1 MSLIVKAGKAGKRV
15 LKKFLPEEKHHVSYT
30 RRIERVQTGERVV
43 AMTFDDGPMDL
54 PSSPDKFDGRSLTD
68 ILLDTL
74 AEYDAKGTFDVV
86 GDTSENYPDVAGK
99 TGQADWGGVK
109 YDHYPDINQD
119 DRGGVV
125 HNPRLVRRILDE
137 GHQIT
142 NHSYRHVLFGKKPFV
157 YGKRDHFHGLD
168 EVVADLSR
176 LHSLMQ
182 KTYGY
187 TMTMSRPPHYVDRIE
202 GGFSSYDAYD
212 QMGYLYMAAS
222 FDGAGWLPLHHGSAQ
237 ESLQAEAEA
246 MVSPMRHLLAQ
257 DPDAL
262 AGQIIFQKDG
272 YNMARRTPVA
282 FGLARQLKLLKDY
295 GYRVVTVQQLLDAYS
310 PFASVCQAGPA
321 AKNAGHRLLRQ
332 PPAPGRPHDL
342 GRAGHAPGP
351 QGREHPAPHPAHPG
365 DRHRPARQ
373 LGGDG
378 LVRRAGHSEI
388 RHGPG
393 RGCGQFAQRV
403 FRFLHDLHPPGGVR
417 GLPGI
422 TAASRRTTSS

>member
-74 AEYDAKGTFDVV
+74 AEYDARGTFDVV

-125 HNPRLVRRILDE
+125 HNPRMVRRILDE

-246 MVSPMRHLLAQ
+246 MVAPMRHLLAQ

-282 FGLARQLKLLKDY
+282 FGLARQLKLLQDY
-295 GYRVVTVQQLLDAYS
+295 GYRVVTVQQLLDEYS
-310 PFASVCQAGPA
+310 PFADVGQDEPLFAKLAQLQKTRGIVYSDNRLRLDAPMTWGELAMLLAPRQQAIGR
-321 AKNAGHRLLRQ
+321 RLARIRETGTGQ
-332 PPAPGRPHDL
+332 
-342 GRAGHAPGP
+342 HANWGAMDWCAE
-351 QGREHPAPHPAHPG
+351 QGILKYAMDP
-365 DRHRPARQ
+365 
-373 LGGDG
+373 DG
-378 LVRRAGHSEI
+378 LVSALPREFFGPVKNYTRRQIYEAYLG
-388 RHGPG
+388 
-393 RGCGQFAQRV
+393 
-403 FRFLHDLHPPGGVR
+403 
-417 GLPGI
+417 
-422 TAASRRTTSS
+422 

>member
-125 HNPRLVRRILDE
+125 HNPHLVRRILDE

-222 FDGAGWLPLHHGSAQ
+222 FDGPVGCPCTT
-237 ESLQAEAEA
+237 
-246 MVSPMRHLLAQ
+246 
-257 DPDAL
+257 
-262 AGQIIFQKDG
+262 
-272 YNMARRTPVA
+272 ARPRRACRRRRRPWWPPCATCWPRT
-282 FGLARQLKLLKDY
+282 RT
-295 GYRVVTVQQLLDAYS
+295 RW
-310 PFASVCQAGPA
+310 
-321 AKNAGHRLLRQ
+321 
-332 PPAPGRPHDL
+332 PGR
-342 GRAGHAPGP
+342 
-351 QGREHPAPHPAHPG
+351 
-365 DRHRPARQ
+365 
-373 LGGDG
+373 
-378 LVRRAGHSEI
+378 SS
-388 RHGPG
+388 
-393 RGCGQFAQRV
+393 
-403 FRFLHDLHPPGGVR
+403 
-417 GLPGI
+417 
-422 TAASRRTTSS
+422 SRRTAITWPAAPPWPLAWPGS

>member
-137 GHQIT
+137 
-142 NHSYRHVLFGKKPFV
+142 
-157 YGKRDHFHGLD
+157 
-168 EVVADLSR
+168 VVADQSR

-246 MVSPMRHLLAQ
+246 MVAPMRHLLAQ

-295 GYRVVTVQQLLDAYS
+295 GYRVVTVQQLLDEYS
-310 PFASVCQAGPA
+310 PFADVGQDEPLFAKLAQLQKTRGIVYSDNRLRLDAPMTWGELAMLLAPRGESIQRRIQRIRETGTAQHANWGAMDWCAEQGILKYAMDPDGAVTSLPGEFFGPCT
-321 AKNAGHRLLRQ
+321 KYT
-332 PPAPGRPHDL
+332 
-342 GRAGHAPGP
+342 
-351 QGREHPAPHPAHPG
+351 
-365 DRHRPARQ
+365 
-373 LGGDG
+373 
-378 LVRRAGHSEI
+378 RRAVYEAF
-388 RHGPG
+388 
-393 RGCGQFAQRV
+393 RG
-403 FRFLHDLHPPGGVR
+403 
-417 GLPGI
+417 
-422 TAASRRTTSS
+422 

>member
-30 RRIERVQTGERVV
+30 RRIERVQTGQRVV

-168 EVVADLSR
+168 EVVADLGR

-246 MVSPMRHLLAQ
+246 MVAPMRHLLEQ

-282 FGLARQLKLLKDY
+282 FGLARQLKLLQDY
-295 GYRVVTVQQLLDAYS
+295 GYRVVTVQQLLDEYS
-310 PFASVCQAGPA
+310 PFADVGQDEPLF
-321 AKNAGHRLLRQ
+321 AKLAQLQKTRGIVYSDNRLRLD
-332 PPAPGRPHDL
+332 APMTWGELAMLLAPR
-342 GRAGHAPGP
+342 GESIQRRIQRIRETGTAQHANWGAMDWCAE
-351 QGREHPAPHPAHPG
+351 QGILKYAMDP
-365 DRHRPARQ
+365 
-373 LGGDG
+373 DG
-378 LVRRAGHSEI
+378 AVTSLPSEFFASCTTYTRRAVYEAF
-388 RHGPG
+388 
-393 RGCGQFAQRV
+393 RG
-403 FRFLHDLHPPGGVR
+403 
-417 GLPGI
+417 
-422 TAASRRTTSS
+422 

>member
-125 HNPRLVRRILDE
+125 HNPRMVRRILDE

-246 MVSPMRHLLAQ
+246 MVAPMRHLLAQ

-262 AGQIIFQKDG
+262 A
-272 YNMARRTPVA
+272 AALRRVTKEDVRQAAAAVTP
-282 FGLARQLKLLKDY
+282 D
-295 GYRVVTVQQLLDAYS
+295 TVCTLEEDA
-310 PFASVCQAGPA
+310 
-321 AKNAGHRLLRQ
+321 
-332 PPAPGRPHDL
+332 
-342 GRAGHAPGP
+342 
-351 QGREHPAPHPAHPG
+351 
-365 DRHRPARQ
+365 
-373 LGGDG
+373 
-378 LVRRAGHSEI
+378 
-388 RHGPG
+388 
-393 RGCGQFAQRV
+393 
-403 FRFLHDLHPPGGVR
+403 
-417 GLPGI
+417 
-422 TAASRRTTSS
+422 

>member
-86 GDTSENYPDVAGK
+86 VDTSENYPDVAGK

-246 MVSPMRHLLAQ
+246 MVAPMRHLLAQ

-272 YNMARRTPVA
+272 YNMAKRTPVA
-282 FGLARQLKLLKDY
+282 FALGKQLALLKEY
-295 GYRVVTVQQLLDAYS
+295 GYRVVSVGELMEES
-310 PFASVCQAGPA
+310 PFTDVGRDDPLFEKLVALAKTRAIVFTDNKLRLDDKMTVGELAMLLAPRDEALSRRVAQLRKTGKAGPYDGAMSYCRENGLIDASAKAEDAVTKLPDVIFGKVTDFTRRNVYA
-321 AKNAGHRLLRQ
+321 AYKM
-332 PPAPGRPHDL
+332 
-342 GRAGHAPGP
+342 
-351 QGREHPAPHPAHPG
+351 E
-365 DRHRPARQ
+365 
-373 LGGDG
+373 
-378 LVRRAGHSEI
+378 E
-388 RHGPG
+388 
-393 RGCGQFAQRV
+393 
-403 FRFLHDLHPPGGVR
+403 
-417 GLPGI
+417 
-422 TAASRRTTSS
+422 